1 MLRHLWCVRVCT
13 CVYVRLCS
21 AQPVLGVLLCWR
33 GAATSTTF
41 YCRLLLHS
49 PTFLRPSP
57 NFCHHQ
63 LTLPFFFLQVVI
75 DQNVLIKAS
84 AELTMTEASSIA
96 DNTLEY
102 TVRSLL
108 WALRA
113 PEILKANNGEAVRG
127 AGRGWGGE

>member
-1 MLRHLWCVRVCT
+1 M
-13 CVYVRLCS
+13 
-21 AQPVLGVLLCWR
+21 
-33 GAATSTTF
+33 
-41 YCRLLLHS
+41 
-49 PTFLRPSP
+49 
-57 NFCHHQ
+57 
-63 LTLPFFFLQVVI
+63 VI

-113 PEILKANNGEAVRG
+113 PEILKANSGKGRWGRDGARNGGMGSA
-127 AGRGWGGE
+127 A